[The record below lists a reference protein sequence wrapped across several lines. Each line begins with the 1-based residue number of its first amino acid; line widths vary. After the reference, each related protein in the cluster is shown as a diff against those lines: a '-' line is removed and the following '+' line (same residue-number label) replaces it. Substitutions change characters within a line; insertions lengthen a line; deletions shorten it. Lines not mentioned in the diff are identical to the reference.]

1 MLQEAQIRA
10 TMSQTLVPS
19 RRKVM
24 LGAPLVQISLLEA
37 LILLLDDLL
46 QLVEAPREGLQVVQE
61 AAPENEARYQ
71 EQ

>member
-1 MLQEAQIRA
+1 
-10 TMSQTLVPS
+10 
-19 RRKVM
+19 M